1 MANFFVKNFNP
12 SVRLSGI
19 QEQPIENGQKYL
31 TELFLHYGIT
41 DTRKIETAISFFK
54 PRIYKK
60 NTFFFS
66 KGEISTKLGF
76 IIYGAVEA
84 FYVEDDGK
92 SNIVMLLT
100 EEDFFTDLRSFLHQQ
115 PTSLNM
121 KFTEDTIALE
131 VSYEDFS
138 NFIQTNPDFSR
149 AFMKIM
155 VNVIS
160 AVNEHNMLLKMPTKN
175 KYEYLLKMKPEVFNR
190 FLLQH
195 VASFLGVKQETLS
208 RIRSSYKRKQPSVS
222 PTS

>member
-1 MANFFVKNFNP
+1 MANFFVKNFTP
-12 SVRLSGI
+12 SVRLHGI

-41 DTRKIETAISFFK
+41 DTKKIATAISYFT

-60 NTFFFS
+60 NTFFLRND
-66 KGEISTKLGF
+66 EVSTKLGF

-84 FYVEDDGK
+84 FYLEEDGK

-131 VSYEDFS
+131 VSYDDFT

-208 RIRSSYKRKQPSVS
+208 RIRSSYKRKQPSI
-222 PTS
+222 T

>member
-1 MANFFVKNFNP
+1 MANFFVRNFNP
-12 SVRLSGI
+12 SIRLSTI
-19 QEQPIENGQKYL
+19 QDQPIENGQKYL
-31 TELFLHYGIT
+31 TELFKHYGVTDSKKIT
-41 DTRKIETAISFFK
+41 TAISYFK

-60 NTFFFS
+60 NTYFLQQN
-66 KGEISTKLGF
+66 EVSTKLGF

-84 FYVEDDGK
+84 FYVEENGRN
-92 SNIVMLLT
+92 NIVMLLT

-115 PTSLNM
+115 PSSLNM

-131 VSYEDFS
+131 VSFEDFS
-138 NFIQTNPDFSR
+138 NFIQTNLDFSR

-222 PTS
+222 

>member
-1 MANFFVKNFNP
+1 MANFFVRNFAP
-12 SVRLSGI
+12 SIRLSGI

-31 TELFLHYGIT
+31 TELFKHYGVT
-41 DTRKIETAISFFK
+41 DSKKIATAISYFK

-60 NTFFFS
+60 NTYFLQQN
-66 KGEISTKLGF
+66 EISTKLGF

-84 FYVEDDGK
+84 FYLEDDGK
-92 SNIVMLLT
+92 NNIVMLLT

-115 PTSLNM
+115 PSSLNM

-138 NFIQTNPDFSR
+138 NFIQTNLDFSR

-190 FLLQH
+190 FLLQN

-208 RIRSSYKRKQPSVS
+208 RIRSSYKRKLPSVS
-222 PTS
+222 

>member
-12 SVRLSGI
+12 SVRLSSI

-31 TELFLHYGIT
+31 TELFKHYGVT
-41 DTRKIETAISFFK
+41 DTKKIATAISYFK

-60 NTFFFS
+60 NTFFLQQN
-66 KGEISTKLGF
+66 EISTKLGF

-84 FYVEDDGK
+84 FYQEDDGK

-121 KFTEDTIALE
+121 RFTEDTIALE

-138 NFIQTNPDFSR
+138 NFIQTNLDFSR

-222 PTS
+222 

>member
-1 MANFFVKNFNP
+1 MANFFVKNFTP
-12 SVRLSGI
+12 SVRLSSI

-31 TELFLHYGIT
+31 TELFQHYGVT
-41 DTRKIETAISFFK
+41 DTKKITTAISYFK

-60 NTFFFS
+60 NTFFLKQS
-66 KGEISTKLGF
+66 ETSTKLGF

-84 FYVEDDGK
+84 FYLEDDGK

-115 PTSLNM
+115 PSSLNM
-121 KFTEDTIALE
+121 RFTEDTIAME

-138 NFIQTNPDFSR
+138 NFIQTNLDFSR

-208 RIRSSYKRKQPSVS
+208 RIRSSYKRKQPTVS
-222 PTS
+222 

>member
-1 MANFFVKNFNP
+1 MANFFVRNFTP
-12 SVRLSGI
+12 SIRLSGI

-31 TELFLHYGIT
+31 TELFKHYGVT
-41 DTRKIETAISFFK
+41 DSRKIATAISYFK

-60 NTFFFS
+60 NTYFLQQN
-66 KGEISTKLGF
+66 EISTKLGF

-84 FYVEDDGK
+84 FYLEDDGK
-92 SNIVMLLT
+92 NNIVMLLT

-115 PTSLNM
+115 PSSLNM

-138 NFIQTNPDFSR
+138 NFIQTNLDFSR

-190 FLLQH
+190 FLLQN

-208 RIRSSYKRKQPSVS
+208 RIRSSYKRKQPSIS
-222 PTS
+222 